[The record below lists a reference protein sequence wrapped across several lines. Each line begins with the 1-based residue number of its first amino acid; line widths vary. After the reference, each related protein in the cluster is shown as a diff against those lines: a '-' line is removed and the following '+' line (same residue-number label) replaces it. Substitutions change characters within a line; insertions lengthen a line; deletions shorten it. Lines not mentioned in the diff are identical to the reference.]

1 MNDVKYII
9 LNNKEYL
16 IIDEIPINNV
26 TYLYLVSDT
35 NEEDFLIQKI
45 LLEQD
50 QEYLTNISSIEEYN
64 KALIAFKEKHTSN
77 A

>member
-1 MNDVKYII
+1 MSDVKCIT
-9 LNNKEYL
+9 LNNQEYL
-16 IIDEIPINNV
+16 IVDEITINNV
-26 TYLYLVSDT
+26 TYIYLVR
-35 NEEDFLIQKI
+35 EDVEDEFLIQKI
-45 LLEQD
+45 ILEQD